1 LSMYIA
7 GMQAVIA
14 FCHFCESHGPRVMFT
29 SQPLRYLPFGE
40 GPSDAPDWP
49 NESPMSYIAKNLP
62 VSEVD
67 HPELIK
73 GAVKDREPRCTACT
87 SIGNRVAYLSAD
99 KRTQTTFVSS
109 QVSFDDGVLDKVKYA
124 CLRSLTIE
132 VGTSTEKSNKP
143 PAKPGGEASS
153 SSNVNTKGTERD
165 GNVFFGDAQHGYT
178 MSLTFRLEDSR
189 ARGFLRLYSFIVV
202 SSQMQFILNNHD
214 SLLSHLVYM
223 KNRLQRSASR
233 IFHEEMDGEGNT
245 TDSVRP
251 ENAPRANMMPQ
262 GWFRRRMNVEP
273 SRDLR
278 TIVGDENGSPL
289 SLSLSLS
296 LLSQGVGRHLNTGPL
311 SSMRKRRFPP
321 LSTTTIT
328 PITTLLPMGT
338 TGNNGGGGGG
348 GDWCDCRQMLWTL
361 RSESLRL
368 YDGALEGLPTQDML
382 VIRELDTERVAELS
396 LGSENEHEKTLDQL
410 ENLRRIARGLEE
422 IGGDSLDRL
431 LYHTITGGQ
440 IVIVGSS
447 RISIKSFILALSN
460 LLPIGCLRVNSQAIA
475 YAHPNKY
482 NLLGL
487 LKGTEIPDWADCLA
501 IEMEGDDGKGESE
514 SLEGLSFSMLRL
526 PCSSPS
532 LPHPLPSLLIRYKQ
546 LVIDEGVTENVLEAT
561 IRSTRDQWLS
571 KTKILFQLM
580 RQPKQINLTKM
591 LIQSRAALRDR
602 DVMFFWLE
610 GLSKA
615 YRSISCP
622 SSPH

>member
-1 LSMYIA
+1 IRGDITSLSNRFLIVLISSFLLSPSSTDAFSMKMRTRFTWSMNSEYSICR
-7 GMQAVIA
+7 MQAVIA
-14 FCHFCESHGPRVMFT
+14 FCHFCESHGPRVIFT
-29 SQPLRYLPFGE
+29 TQPLRSLPFGE
-40 GPSDAPDWP
+40 GPSGTPDWP
-49 NESPMSYIAKNLP
+49 IESNLNYITKNLP

-73 GAVKDREPRCTACT
+73 GAAKDRETRCTACT
-87 SIGNRVAYLSAD
+87 SIGTGVAYLSAD

-109 QVSFDDGVLDKVKYA
+109 QVSFDDGVLEKVKYA

-132 VGTSTEKSNKP
+132 MGTPAEKSSKP
-143 PAKPGGEASS
+143 PPKPGGQSS
-153 SSNVNTKGTERD
+153 SSATVNTKGTERD

-189 ARGFLRLYSFIVV
+189 ARGFLRLYSFLVV

-214 SLLSHLVYM
+214 SLLGHLM
-223 KNRLQRSASR
+223 DMRNRLQRSASR
-233 IFHEEMDGEGNT
+233 IFHQEMDGGGNT
-245 TDSVRP
+245 TESVRP

-262 GWFRRRMNVEP
+262 GWFRKRMNVEP

-278 TIVGDENGSPL
+278 TIVGDENVWRGL
-289 SLSLSLS
+289 
-296 LLSQGVGRHLNTGPL
+296 H
-311 SSMRKRRFPP
+311 
-321 LSTTTIT
+321 
-328 PITTLLPMGT
+328 
-338 TGNNGGGGGG
+338 
-348 GDWCDCRQMLWTL
+348 RQMLWTL

-422 IGGDSLDRL
+422 KKDDSLDRL

-440 IVIVGSS
+440 VVVLGSS
-447 RISIKSFILALSN
+447 RVSIRSFLLALSN
-460 LLPIGCLRVNSQAIA
+460 LLPIGCLRVNSGAIA
-475 YAHPNKY
+475 YAHPNKH

-487 LKGTEIPDWADCLA
+487 PKGTEIPEWADCLV
-501 IEMEGDDGKGESE
+501 IEMEGEEWKGDSE
-514 SLEGLSFSMLRL
+514 SLEGVSFSVVRR
-526 PCSSPS
+526 PSS
-532 LPHPLPSLLIRYKQ
+532 PLPSPLPALLIRYKQ
-546 LVIDEGVTENVLEAT
+546 LVVDEGFTENVLEAT
-561 IRSTRDQWLS
+561 IRSTRDQWLA

-580 RQPKQINLTKM
+580 RQPTHYSINKM
-591 LIQSRAALRDR
+591 LISSRAALRDR

-615 YRSISCP
+615 YRSLSCP

>member
-1 LSMYIA
+1 
-7 GMQAVIA
+7 MQAVIA
-14 FCHFCESHGPRVMFT
+14 LCHFCESHGSRVILT
-29 SQPLRYLPFGE
+29 TQPLRSSSLPFGE

-49 NESPMSYIAKNLP
+49 NESTLNSIAKSLP

-73 GAVKDREPRCTACT
+73 GAAKDREDRCTACT
-87 SIGNRVAYLSAD
+87 SIGNRVAYLSSD

-109 QVSFDDGVLDKVKYA
+109 QVSFDDGVMEKVKHA
-124 CLRSLTIE
+124 CGRSLSNE

-143 PAKPGGEASS
+143 PAKPGGSTSS
-153 SSNVNTKGTERD
+153 SFNRNSKDVERD
-165 GNVFFGDAQHGYT
+165 GNVFFGDVEHGYT

-189 ARGFLRLYSFIVV
+189 ARGFHRLYSFIVV

-214 SLLSHLVYM
+214 SLLGHLINM

-233 IFHEEMDGEGNT
+233 VFHQEMDGGGHT
-245 TDSVRP
+245 TDGVRP

-273 SRDLR
+273 SRDLQ
-278 TIVGDENGSPL
+278 TIVGDEHVWKGL
-289 SLSLSLS
+289 
-296 LLSQGVGRHLNTGPL
+296 H
-311 SSMRKRRFPP
+311 
-321 LSTTTIT
+321 
-328 PITTLLPMGT
+328 
-338 TGNNGGGGGG
+338 
-348 GDWCDCRQMLWTL
+348 RQMLWTL

-410 ENLRRIARGLEE
+410 ENLRRIARGLGEMKE
-422 IGGDSLDRL
+422 GGEDALDRL

-440 IVIVGSS
+440 IVILGSS
-447 RISIKSFILALSN
+447 RASIRAFLLALSN
-460 LLPIGCLRVNSQAIA
+460 LLPIGCLRVNSGALA
-475 YAHPNKY
+475 YAHPNKH

-487 LKGTEIPDWADCLA
+487 PKGTEIPDWADCLV
-501 IEMEGDDGKGESE
+501 IQMEGDDRKDGSE
-514 SLEGLSFSMLRL
+514 SLEGVGFSLVRR
-526 PCSSPS
+526 PS
-532 LPHPLPSLLIRYKQ
+532 APLPSPLPTLLKRYKD

-561 IRSTRDQWLS
+561 IRSTRDQWLA

-580 RQPKQINLTKM
+580 RQPTQYSLNKM
-591 LIQSRAALRDR
+591 LISSRAAIRDR

-615 YRSISCP
+615 YRSLSCP